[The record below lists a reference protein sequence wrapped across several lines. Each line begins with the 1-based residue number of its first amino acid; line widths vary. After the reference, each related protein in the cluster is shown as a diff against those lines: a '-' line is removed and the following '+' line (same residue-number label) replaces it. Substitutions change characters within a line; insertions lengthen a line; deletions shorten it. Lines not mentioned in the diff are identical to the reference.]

1 MEYIKEGFTLPVP
14 INLLPTS
21 REIVGVFRFIKLKIL
36 RQKATEPSISV
47 SHSAGGGGGGG
58 GGGNA
63 NGGFVAFD
71 ELGSNYEL
79 KSQISAYNNPN
90 EQLPKI
96 LAETGHK
103 NGGLHKVY
111 IC

>member
-58 GGGNA
+58 NA

-79 KSQISAYNNPN
+79 KSQISAYNKPI
-90 EQLPKI
+90 EQLTKI

-103 NGGLHKVY
+103 IGGLHKVY